1 MNILNLQEKMLF
13 KLSEEQNL
21 RKVAE
26 SLYIFPTTP
35 DKVEYY
41 IKIMQ
46 SNSFDKYIHHCN
58 IEIWIHTSKHYHK
71 K

>member
-1 MNILNLQEKMLF
+1 MNILNLQEKMYF

-26 SLYIFPTTP
+26 SLYIFPTTS

-46 SNSFDKYIHHCN
+46 SNSFDKYVHHCN
-58 IEIWIHTSKHYHK
+58 IEI
-71 K
+71 

>member
-1 MNILNLQEKMLF
+1 MYF

-26 SLYIFPTTP
+26 SLYIFPTTS

-46 SNSFDKYIHHCN
+46 SNSFDKYVHHCN
-58 IEIWIHTSKHYHK
+58 IEI
-71 K
+71 

>member
-1 MNILNLQEKMLF
+1 MLF

-46 SNSFDKYIHHCN
+46 SNSFDKYVHHCN
-58 IEIWIHTSKHYHK
+58 IEI
-71 K
+71 